1 MGVTQHYYFLRQILR
16 CHPALL
22 LLEFEPNPNLNN
34 PNLTLEQC
42 IFTSLLRKPPHTGI
56 FNCLP
61 PQRSRCNASTCAARK
76 TRIVLLGAAAG
87 VSGSLHWYGPFAHY
101 LVHRIQAII
110 LSGVARASQ
119 SKQPQV
125 TRFCSSP
132 TAACGTGGI
141 QHPYPKTNAI
151 TSVIQQYI

>member
-1 MGVTQHYYFLRQILR
+1 MSPSTTTFGVRTQSEPEQSEPHPGTVYFHI
-16 CHPALL
+16 P
-22 LLEFEPNPNLNN
+22 P
-34 PNLTLEQC
+34 
-42 IFTSLLRKPPHTGI
+42 RKPPHTGI

-61 PQRSRCNASTCAARK
+61 PQRSRCHASTCAARK
-76 TRIVLLGAAAG
+76 TRIVFLGAAAG
-87 VSGSLHWYGPFAHY
+87 VSGSLHWYGPLAHY
-101 LVHRIQAII
+101 LVNRIQAII

-119 SKQPQV
+119 SKQPQA
-125 TRFCSSP
+125 TRFCSSS